1 MAECGGHDSLTN
13 WSGAFFFEPTGPG
26 DTMKYRASISILAFI
41 VTIQIVSACKP
52 ASVGSKEIDRGVLW
66 VRSSAEFEALTLQAY
81 RAASDDLHKFVDD
94 TSWSALPG
102 QQSAAELPPAIIA
115 DVDETIVSN
124 VEFQVYLEPPFTNKK
139 MDDWNNSSK
148 AEPIP
153 GAVGFIHEAQEAG
166 VEVFFVTNRPC
177 EQTAGIEDPCPQ
189 KSVTLQDLREVGI
202 AVDGDHLMLS
212 GERPGWDREKLTRR
226 EFIAQTH
233 RVIMLFGDDLGDFIA
248 CSRKKPLIPC
258 TEGATVASRHAATL
272 EMTQY
277 WGEGWYVLPN
287 PMHGSWTTVK

>member
-1 MAECGGHDSLTN
+1 
-13 WSGAFFFEPTGPG
+13 
-26 DTMKYRASISILAFI
+26 MKYRTTITILALTI
-41 VTIQIVSACKP
+41 TIQFVSACVP
-52 ASVGSKEIDRGVLW
+52 ANVDSKEIDRGVLW

-81 RAASDDLHKFVDD
+81 RAASDDLHKFIGD

-102 QQSAAELPPAIIA
+102 QTSAAELPLAIIS

-124 VEFQVYLEPPFTNKK
+124 VEFQVDLEHPFTNRK
-139 MDDWNNSSK
+139 MNDWNDANR

-153 GAVGFIHEAQEAG
+153 GAVEFVREAREAG

-177 EQTAGIEDPCPQ
+177 EQITGVEDPCPQ
-189 KSVTLQDLREVGI
+189 KAVTLQDLHEVGVE
-202 AVDGDHLMLS
+202 VDSGHLMLS
-212 GERPGWDREKLTRR
+212 GEQPGWDREKLTRR

-248 CSRKKPLIPC
+248 CSRKKQLSPC
-258 TEGATVASRHAATL
+258 TEGATIASRHAATL
-272 EMTQY
+272 EMKSY

-287 PMHGSWTTVK
+287 PMHGSWTSVN